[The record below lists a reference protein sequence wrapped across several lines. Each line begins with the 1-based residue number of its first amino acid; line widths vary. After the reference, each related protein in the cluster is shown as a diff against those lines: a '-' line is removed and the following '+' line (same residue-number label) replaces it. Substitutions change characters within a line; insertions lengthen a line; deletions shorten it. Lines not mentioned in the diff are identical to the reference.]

1 MRYCGSVNTRYTHT
15 CTHAHTQTRTEA
27 HTRTRIAPLLPY
39 PQRSVRQVTN
49 QLASVREEL
58 ELARKTV
65 IEAQRGQQKAENQG
79 SEESRD
85 VIAKLSTLV
94 LQGKGAIE
102 QLQAEV
108 SDTKFELQ
116 KGEALRKDIAA
127 ENASLRSMIQEQEN
141 RLSNT
146 EGVSQECMALRNVHQ
161 HDQSV
166 INGLEKELKAM
177 RQILLDERSRHGV
190 QMQSAVAAA
199 QVTSG

>member
-1 MRYCGSVNTRYTHT
+1 
-15 CTHAHTQTRTEA
+15 
-27 HTRTRIAPLLPY
+27 
-39 PQRSVRQVTN
+39 VT
-49 QLASVREEL
+49 
-58 ELARKTV
+58 
-65 IEAQRGQQKAENQG
+65 
-79 SEESRD
+79 
-85 VIAKLSTLV
+85 AKLSTLV
-94 LQGKGAIE
+94 LQGKGATE

-116 KGEALRKDIAA
+116 KGEALETHCERKDIEA
-127 ENASLRSMIQEQEN
+127 ENASLRSMVQEQEN

-199 QVTSG
+199 QVTSD